1 MAMIATK
8 NGKNAQKIEKSKFED
23 EKKLQE
29 FIQDNPEVIPMYE
42 IDEDI
47 KVVILMREFQTRG
60 GGRIDALG
68 VDEYGNIYIIE
79 TKLYKNPDKKLVL
92 AQVLDY
98 GASIWSY
105 YNDFSEFL
113 SIIDEGTHKK
123 FNMGVKDKLTEFFQL
138 EQEEQLEELLENI
151 KQNLNKGIFKFVVLM
166 DELEDRLKNLIL
178 FINKSS
184 QFDIYAVEIEYYKFE
199 SNELMIPKIF
209 GNEVKKDI
217 DVTSSRSS
225 DRKKWDYESYFSEL
239 QKNVSVEIFQFSKN
253 LYEKLSKL
261 GDMSF
266 GTGALSGSYSLHF
279 QTKDGEIQTI
289 MHQRT
294 DGTINVLSG
303 YFSIHSLSD
312 KYKERILSEIKNSKL
327 VVSKNWYRIDLYP
340 KDIVIEDF
348 DKLISIYEDLREDLV
363 K

>member
-1 MAMIATK
+1 MTMIATR
-8 NGKNAQKIEKSKFED
+8 NGKNAQKIEKTKFGD
-23 EKKLQE
+23 EKELQE
-29 FIQDNPEVIPMYE
+29 YIYENPEVIPMYE

-60 GGRIDALG
+60 GGRIDAMG

-92 AQVLDY
+92 SQVLDY

-113 SIIDEGTHKK
+113 SILDEGTHKK

-138 EQEEQLEELLENI
+138 EQEEELNELLDNI

-166 DELEDRLKNLIL
+166 DELEDRLKDLIL
-178 FINKSS
+178 FINKNS

-217 DVTSSRSS
+217 DVASSSRKWRKWTEELFFDELKANVQLKYFQEIKKVYDYFKNNA
-225 DRKKWDYESYFSEL
+225 DRIKWGTGNVKGSF
-239 QKNVSVEIFQFSKN
+239 NVS
-253 LYEKLSKL
+253 YEKICPRSVLTIWS
-261 GDMSF
+261 
-266 GTGALSGSYSLHF
+266 
-279 QTKDGEIQTI
+279 DGCL
-289 MHQRT
+289 
-294 DGTINVLSG
+294 TINYGWLDSPDSAVKFRDRLKEEFARKYG
-303 YFSIHSLSD
+303 TDVNERWNNYSIEEWVGNADWLIS
-312 KYKERILSEIKNSKL
+312 
-327 VVSKNWYRIDLYP
+327 VVSRIIKDL
-340 KDIVIEDF
+340 DN
-348 DKLISIYEDLREDLV
+348 
-363 K
+363 

>member
-8 NGKNAQKIEKSKFED
+8 NGKNAQKIEKTKFGD
-23 EKKLQE
+23 EKELQE
-29 FIQDNPEVIPMYE
+29 YIQDNPEVIPMYE

-47 KVVILMREFQTRG
+47 KVIILMREFPTNSG
-60 GGRIDALG
+60 PIDAIG

-79 TKLYKNPDKKLVL
+79 TKLYRNSDKRLVL
-92 AQVLDY
+92 SQILDY

-113 SIIDEGTHKK
+113 SILDEGTHKK

-166 DELEDRLKNLIL
+166 DELEDRLKDLIL

-217 DVTSSRSS
+217 DVASSRSS
-225 DRKKWDYESYFSEL
+225 ERRKWDYESFFSEL

-279 QTKDGEIQTI
+279 QTKDSEIQTI

-348 DKLISIYEDLREDLV
+348 DKLIKIYEDLREDLLS
-363 K
+363 

>member
-1 MAMIATK
+1 MAMIVTK
-8 NGKNAQKIEKSKFED
+8 NGKNAQKIEKTKFGD
-23 EKKLQE
+23 EKELQE
-29 FIQDNPEVIPMYE
+29 YIYENPEVIPMYE

-47 KVVILMREFQTRG
+47 KIIILMREFPTNSG
-60 GGRIDALG
+60 PIDAIG

-79 TKLYKNPDKKLVL
+79 TKLYRNSDKRLVL
-92 AQVLDY
+92 SQILDY

-113 SIIDEGTHKK
+113 SILDEGTHKK

-166 DELEDRLKNLIL
+166 DELEDRLKDLIL

-217 DVTSSRSS
+217 DVASSRSS
-225 DRKKWDYESYFSEL
+225 ERRKWDYESFFSEL
-239 QKNVSVEIFQFSKN
+239 QKNVSSDIFQFSKN

-261 GDMSF
+261 GDIGF
-266 GTGALSGSYSLHF
+266 GTGALSGSYSPHF
-279 QTKDGEIQTI
+279 QTKDSEIQTI

-340 KDIVIEDF
+340 KDIVKEDF
-348 DKLISIYEDLREDLV
+348 DKLIKIYEDLREDLL

>member
-1 MAMIATK
+1 MAMIVTK

-113 SIIDEGTHKK
+113 SILDEGTHKK

-166 DELEDRLKNLIL
+166 DELEDRLKDLIL

-217 DVTSSRSS
+217 SVSSHSS
-225 DRKKWDYESYFSEL
+225 SVRNPWNELSVLQELEESVSKDYADSIKEFYNSMKGKCDILSWGSGKRGAFSIGISKLAPKSILTIKTNGVLVLNLGWHRGADGELDSFVPVLVNKLKEIGFTFEEGEIKQHYFFTLDEWFPKL
-239 QKNVSVEIFQFSKN
+239 KDLKN
-253 LYEKLSKL
+253 L
-261 GDMSF
+261 
-266 GTGALSGSYSLHF
+266 
-279 QTKDGEIQTI
+279 
-289 MHQRT
+289 
-294 DGTINVLSG
+294 
-303 YFSIHSLSD
+303 
-312 KYKERILSEIKNSKL
+312 
-327 VVSKNWYRIDLYP
+327 
-340 KDIVIEDF
+340 IVG
-348 DKLISIYEDLREDLV
+348 LL
-363 K
+363 